1 MTSLAWKNIG
11 DEEELTV
18 LLGVVDRG
26 CCFPAA
32 TRLATE
38 PGALREGK
46 ESKLALDRR
55 VAGETSPGTEAKESL
70 RVILGVGLEMLE
82 REDIEDCWPAGD
94 IG

>member
-1 MTSLAWKNIG
+1 MG

-26 CCFPAA
+26 GFPAA
-32 TRLATE
+32 TRLATD

-46 ESKLALDRR
+46 ESKLAFERR
-55 VAGETSPGTEAKESL
+55 VAGETSPGIEAKESL